1 MSHLGVLMDISISKI
16 RHSGLQVR
24 ADLDGL
30 EDLASS
36 MKEHGLLQPIV
47 VRPMRRE
54 YEVVAGNRRLA
65 AAKLL
70 KLRKISSHM
79 IDLTDK
85 EAFEIGLVENV
96 HHKTMN
102 PIEEALAFDRY
113 SKDLGWGGISD
124 LSKRIGKSQEFVTK
138 RIQLLRLPQNI
149 RNEIIRQRIS
159 PSIAL
164 ELLPLNVEGM
174 QELAETVIKNPL
186 TKMEVRNIVRSS
198 TYKKKEVS
206 EFDPPVTKFSNEQEL
221 FLIDKTLRK
230 SIALMKS
237 TLVNFDEIVS
247 NVNDDWILKELLM
260 QYRMI
265 IHGDIDTFLKLRKRL
280 RMKVPRDYLNI
291 GKGFKHTS
299 DEPESVWPKSGDKIY
314 HWATRGIWQ

>member
-1 MSHLGVLMDISISKI
+1 MSHLGVIMEISINKI
-16 RHSGLQVR
+16 RHSTFQLR
-24 ADLDGL
+24 TSLEGL
-30 EDLASS
+30 EELASS
-36 MKEHGLLQPIV
+36 IKQYGLLQPIV
-47 VRPMRRE
+47 IRPMQGE

-79 IDLTDK
+79 VDLSDK
-85 EAFEIGLVENV
+85 EAFEMGLVENV
-96 HHKTMN
+96 HHRTMD
-102 PIEEALAFDRY
+102 PIEEALAFDQY
-113 SKDLGWGGISD
+113 SKDRGWGGITD

-164 ELLPLNVEGM
+164 ELLPLNSESI
-174 QELAETVIKNPL
+174 QEFADFVIKKPL
-186 TKMEVRNIVRSS
+186 TKLEVRKIVRSS
-198 TYKKKEVS
+198 ASKKE
-206 EFDPPVTKFSNEQEL
+206 EDFEMDQPQAKFNHEHEL
-221 FLIDKTLRK
+221 YLIDKTLRK

-237 TLVNFDEIVS
+237 TLMNFDEILS

-280 RMKVPRDYLNI
+280 RMKIPRDYLNI
-291 GKGFKHTS
+291 SKHNS
-299 DEPESVWPKSGDKIY
+299 HAPEEPGNGGLSGDKIY
-314 HWATRGIWQ
+314 HWATRGVWQ

>member
-1 MSHLGVLMDISISKI
+1 MEISINKI
-16 RHSGLQVR
+16 RPSTFQLR
-24 ADLDGL
+24 ASLDGL
-30 EDLASS
+30 EELASS
-36 MKEHGLLQPIV
+36 IKQYGLLQPIV
-47 VRPMRRE
+47 VRPMQRD

-79 IDLTDK
+79 VDLSDK
-85 EAFEIGLVENV
+85 EAFEMGLVENV

-102 PIEEALAFDRY
+102 PIEEALAFDQY
-113 SKDLGWGGISD
+113 SKDRGWGGITD

-138 RIQLLRLPQNI
+138 RIQLLRLPQDI

-164 ELLPLNVEGM
+164 ELLPLNSEGI
-174 QELAETVIKNPL
+174 QEFANFVIKNPL
-186 TKMEVRNIVRSS
+186 TKLEVRKIVRSTAS
-198 TYKKKEVS
+198 KKEEHFEMDQS
-206 EFDPPVTKFSNEQEL
+206 QPKFNHEL
-221 FLIDKTLRK
+221 ELYLIDKTLRK

-247 NVNDDWILKELLM
+247 KVNDDWILKELLM

-280 RMKVPRDYLNI
+280 RVKIPRDYLNI
-291 GKGFKHTS
+291 SKDYSHA
-299 DEPESVWPKSGDKIY
+299 PEETGSVGSGNGDKLY
-314 HWATRGIWQ
+314 HWATRGVWQ